1 MVQPG
6 STDYTYYN
14 TIQYEAPI
22 QYQQQQAASQPTYA
36 QQQAYL
42 GNAIQDL
49 RQHRGDDGYF
59 RQKYHISEAERT
71 RLTSILESQTDSRV
85 TQVQG
90 GQSDQTYLDSG
101 KIAPK
106 INIDI
111 KKDIESIEGLKT
123 PAERTA
129 ELQTRADLAL
139 RAYSEL
145 RRSGGRDIK
154 DVNISVRRS
163 PSHNASAFPPPR
175 YDIEVSVAYASGR
188 SVKMPLSLVDP
199 ESKTKIRDEI
209 SRAMDRSSEVQEADS
224 RSQQLSRLELP
235 STDPAISDRMST
247 LSSLHREMSARGI
260 NAEIRSNANGEL
272 NIRFR
277 SVQEVPEGSSG
288 ESSVPNVVDRQYTI
302 ASDAVSPENAGDLVG
317 ALQSAGKSADMSSTQ
332 PLQSSSI
339 RVSKNQDG
347 SLRFDVQLSTRAG
360 DDISFSININDL
372 KDIAA
377 INDAVAAGVKKGEDK
392 LAGRALREDAS
403 VPIYFSKSGS
413 SETSGEVPVPYG
425 QQPSYGAGISDHRFL
440 LQMGLFSASSNPY
453 QELTKAIYEQIEE
466 EKRLLEEYLEARKK
480 EKEERLAQ
488 QQETTNEINM
498 AKRSAEEKF
507 QEMVVV
513 VRSYEQMQRV
523 NNMIIDLER
532 EERLA

>member
-1 MVQPG
+1 MVE
-6 STDYTYYN
+6 STGTSDYTYYSP
-14 TIQYEAPI
+14 T
-22 QYQQQQAASQPTYA
+22 QYQAPLQQQVLYQPAYT
-36 QQQAYL
+36 QQPAYL
-42 GNAIQDL
+42 SSAIQEL
-49 RQHRGDDGYF
+49 RQHKGDDGYF
-59 RQKYHISEAERT
+59 REKYHVPEAELA
-71 RLTSILESQTDSRV
+71 RLTSILDTQATGLIS
-85 TQVQG
+85 QVQG
-90 GQSDQTYLDSG
+90 AQSEQTYFDGS
-101 KIAPK
+101 KKTPK
-106 INIDI
+106 MTINIKEDA
-111 KKDIESIEGLKT
+111 ESIEGLKT
-123 PAERTA
+123 PAERSL
-129 ELQTRADLAL
+129 ELQNRADLAL
-139 RAYSEL
+139 RAYCETK
-145 RRSGGRDIK
+145 RSAAGEIKDIK
-154 DVNISVRRS
+154 ISVKRS
-163 PSHNASAFPPPR
+163 TSHDASAFPPPR
-175 YDIEVSVAYASGR
+175 YDIEVSVAYASGK

-224 RSQQLSRLELP
+224 SSQQLSRLELP
-235 STDPAISDRMST
+235 SPDPAISDRMST
-247 LSSLHREMSARGI
+247 LGSLHREMSARGI

-277 SVQEVPEGSSG
+277 SVQEVPGGSFG
-288 ESSVPNVVDRQYTI
+288 ESTAPNVVDRQYTV
-302 ASDAVSPENAGDLVG
+302 ANDAVSPENAGDLVE
-317 ALQSAGKSADMSSTQ
+317 ALQSADKSADMSSNQ

-392 LAGRALREDAS
+392 LAGGALRENAS
-403 VPIYFSKSGS
+403 VPIYFSKSA

-453 QELTKAIYEQIEE
+453 QELTKAIYEQIED

-498 AKRSAEEKF
+498 AKRSAEEKL